1 MHTKMLCNELVDIIT
16 KLGTLSETLQKHKA
30 KWHKSCRNK
39 CSDLKISHQEKR
51 KHTSEVEE
59 ESPIETTST
68 VTRQSCGESSR
79 TMTAGCFFC
88 GDVSDDLHDVST
100 FMIDKRVRECALE
113 LQDTVLLAKLSVGD
127 LISQEAKYHAIC
139 LIKL

>member
-1 MHTKMLCNELVDIIT
+1 
-16 KLGTLSETLQKHKA
+16 
-30 KWHKSCRNK
+30 
-39 CSDLKISHQEKR
+39 
-51 KHTSEVEE
+51 
-59 ESPIETTST
+59 
-68 VTRQSCGESSR
+68 
-79 TMTAGCFFC
+79 MTAGCFFY